1 MRVNTL
7 PVTGQGTTFQVVPL
21 GLPLNPTKPA
31 NVALAYTQPL
41 LQGAGFRVNT
51 APIVIARLNTAQSF
65 FLYKDS
71 VQEMVRGG
79 ISDVAID
86 VTVYYEGEPLDSGF
100 VASLPFRV
108 RTLAPGS
115 RFEDAVRNGD
125 FDYVM
130 LFESSGMYRGE
141 DLAALASHLVV
152 RRLDAVWG
160 SRRLS
165 VRDIAESLRFR
176 YQKTPFFG
184 ALSAVG
190 SHVLS
195 LACLTLY
202 GRYIS
207 DTLSGVRAIRTED
220 ALSINVPLT
229 HKRANQHLLARLL
242 RRKAEILE
250 IPVQFFPISPER
262 VKRTSITDGLGSLAA
277 LFAGRLTAAGG
288 SASIAEADRAAAQSA
303 EPSDKRR
310 TTPATTR

>member
-1 MRVNTL
+1 VRIANYEEGVSGRHDAAKILGPFVRSLVERRAHERLAVLLHDAGSINKITQTL
-7 PVTGQGTTFQVVPL
+7 V
-21 GLPLNPTKPA
+21 
-31 NVALAYTQPL
+31 
-41 LQGAGFRVNT
+41 
-51 APIVIARLNTAQSF
+51 
-65 FLYKDS
+65 
-71 VQEMVRGG
+71 EMVRGG

-86 VTVYYEGEPLDSGF
+86 VTVFYEGEPLDPGF

-108 RTLAPGS
+108 RTLAPAS
-115 RFEDAVRNGD
+115 RFEDAVRGGD
-125 FDYVM
+125 FNYIM

-141 DLAALASHLVV
+141 DLAALASHLVI

-176 YQKTPFFG
+176 YEKAPLLG

-195 LACLTLY
+195 LACLILY

-207 DTLSGVRAIRTED
+207 DTLSGVRGIRAED
-220 ALSINVPLT
+220 ALSIDVPLT

-242 RRKAEILE
+242 RRRAEILE
-250 IPVQFFPISPER
+250 IPVQFFPLSPEL
-262 VKRTSITDGLGSLAA
+262 VKRTSVLEGLGLLGGLVTGWLARPDGSRQG
-277 LFAGRLTAAGG
+277 AGSGPVAAG
-288 SASIAEADRAAAQSA
+288 SRDTAD
-303 EPSDKRR
+303 ERR